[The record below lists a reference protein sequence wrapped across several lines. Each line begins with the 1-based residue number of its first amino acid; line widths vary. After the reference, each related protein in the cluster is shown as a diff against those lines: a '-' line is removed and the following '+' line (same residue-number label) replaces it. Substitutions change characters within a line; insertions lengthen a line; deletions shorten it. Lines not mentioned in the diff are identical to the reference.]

1 MQAASII
8 AVGTRPG
15 RGVSIAL
22 VCAREHGGRH
32 RPAFKLVR
40 KLDRGGRGG
49 GEERDSLVPRLCTR
63 HVRSS
68 RFPATAPPPPRRRA
82 LLQLSI
88 GI

>member
-22 VCAREHGGRH
+22 VCAREHGGRY

-40 KLDRGGRGG
+40 KLDRR
-49 GEERDSLVPRLCTR
+49 GEERGADSLVPRLCTR